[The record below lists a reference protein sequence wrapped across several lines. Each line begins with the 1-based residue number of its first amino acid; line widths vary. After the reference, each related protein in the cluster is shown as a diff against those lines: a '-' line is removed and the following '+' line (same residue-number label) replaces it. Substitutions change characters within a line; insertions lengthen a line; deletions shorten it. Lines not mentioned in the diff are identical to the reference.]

1 MRTIPKDT
9 VCHLAHYATDDGRNI
24 FVLSDVA
31 KVISTTIIATAANL
45 DNVKATWFK
54 TAGNASTIFNLIQCA
69 DPSPVNIV
77 IILCSIMEEK
87 NVIIR
92 LAANMSLHLA
102 FKDLKRKLDL
112 LSAVIQTTLSSDV
125 DTDIVAN
132 SFNVTPDVSE
142 IYQSTIENSITMN
155 AMSNAMSRLATTTKA
170 IGDKILDTTG
180 DLENARQSLESLK
193 EEFRA

>member
-112 LSAVIQTTLSSDV
+112 LSAATLSSYV
-125 DTDIVAN
+125 DTDI
-132 SFNVTPDVSE
+132 
-142 IYQSTIENSITMN
+142 
-155 AMSNAMSRLATTTKA
+155 
-170 IGDKILDTTG
+170 
-180 DLENARQSLESLK
+180 
-193 EEFRA
+193 